1 MRPTVGQD
9 PMLGQF
15 ILIRGKLIRS
25 VSHWVGCHSV
35 STVEEYIVTIQQRNT
50 IRFCA
55 KILH

>member
-15 ILIRGKLIRS
+15 ILIRGKSIRS

-50 IRFCA
+50 IKFCA
-55 KILH
+55 KI